1 MLDMNNLRLGTFIQ
15 FNGEPYEVIDASHMK
30 MGRGKAVMRTKL
42 RHLVSGNTLENTFK
56 ANDKIEEADL
66 SRSKAS
72 FMYGDDASLHFMDQ
86 TSFEQFFI
94 DKKTIGDKARF
105 LKDGL
110 LVDVML
116 IDSTPVT
123 VQLPK
128 KVTYEVKDAPP
139 GVKGDTA
146 TNVFKTITLEN
157 DLEVRAPL
165 FINAGDKIVVNTDT
179 GDYTERAS
187 Q

>member
-1 MLDMNNLRLGTFIQ
+1 MRVGTFIQ
-15 FNGEPYEVIDASHMK
+15 FNGEPYEVVESSHMK

-56 ANDKIEEADL
+56 ANDKIEEANL

-72 FMYGDDASLHFMDQ
+72 FLYTDDSSAHFMDQ

-94 DKKTIGDKARF
+94 DKKALGDKVKF

-116 IDSTPVT
+116 IDGTPVT
-123 VQLPK
+123 VQIPK
-128 KVTYEVKDAPP
+128 KIEYTVTEAPP

-146 TNVFKTITLEN
+146 TNVFKTVTLEN
-157 DLEVRAPL
+157 GLELRAPL
-165 FINAGDKIVVNTDT
+165 FINKDDKIIVNTDT
-179 GDYTERAS
+179 GDYVERAS
-187 Q
+187 